1 MNILI
6 TVGIFPPDIGGP
18 ASFVPKISDFL
29 IENGHNVKIICLSE
43 VGNIN
48 TEDNFDVIR
57 IKRSNNLPIR
67 WIKTIYQIVKN
78 GRRSDLIFVNGLGV
92 ESAIANLI
100 LQKQLI
106 RKIVG
111 DPVWER
117 AYNKKRITES
127 FDDFQNN
134 KHSFLIE
141 VQKLLRN
148 WSINSA
154 EIVITP
160 SDHLKSFVSGIG
172 YSKKILKINNGVNIT
187 DINRANESKADIN
200 LIIISRLVVQ
210 KNINIVIEAMKLL
223 DNKNLKLSI
232 IGEGGEFSKLEN
244 TIHDLNLQNQVQ
256 LLGKIDNNKVSQ
268 FLLTADIFIQA
279 SDYEGLPHSV
289 LEAINY
295 EVPIL
300 STETGGCKD
309 LLNDGE
315 RGFIIPMPPD
325 KKVIAENISYII
337 ENKAEATKRANEAKS
352 FINKKHNFLEQA
364 NQYMKIFEQ
373 NEIIEL

>member
-43 VGNIN
+43 VGNIH
-48 TEDNFDVIR
+48 TEDNLDVIR

-78 GRRSDLIFVNGLGV
+78 GIRSDLIFVNGLGV

-160 SDHLKSFVSGIG
+160 SDNLKSFVSGIG
-172 YSKKILKINNGVNIT
+172 YSQKILKINNGVNIT

-232 IGEGGEFSKLEN
+232 IGEGGEFSKLESA
-244 TIHDLNLQNQVQ
+244 IHDLNLQNQVQ
-256 LLGKIDNNKVSQ
+256 LLGKVDNNKISQ

-325 KKVIAENISYII
+325 KKVIAENISFII
-337 ENKAEATKRANEAKS
+337 ENKAEATKRADEAKS

>member
-43 VGNIN
+43 VGNIH
-48 TEDNFDVIR
+48 TEDNLDVIR

-160 SDHLKSFVSGIG
+160 SDHLKNFVSELGF
-172 YSKKILKINNGVNIT
+172 SNEILKINNGVDIT
-187 DINRANESKADIN
+187 DIKRTNVDKADIN
-200 LIIISRLVVQ
+200 LLIISRLVIQ
-210 KNINIVIEAMKLL
+210 KNINIVIEAMELL
-223 DNKNLKLSI
+223 DNKNVKLSI
-232 IGEGGEFSKLEN
+232 IGEGGEFSTLEGV
-244 TIHDLNLQNQVQ
+244 IHELNLQNRVQ
-256 LLGKIDNNKVSQ
+256 LLGKIDNNKISQ
-268 FLLTADIFIQA
+268 FLLAADIFIQA

-289 LEAINY
+289 LEAINN

-300 STETGGCKD
+300 STEVGGCKD

-315 RGFIIPMPPD
+315 RGFIIPIPPD
-325 KKVIAENISYII
+325 KKIIAENITYII
-337 ENKAEATKRANEAKS
+337 DNKDEATKRADAAKVFISKEYS
-352 FINKKHNFLEQA
+352 FLVQA
-364 NQYMKIFEQ
+364 KQYMKIFQQ
-373 NEIIEL
+373 NEKIEL

>member
-232 IGEGGEFSKLEN
+232 IGEGGEFSKIESA
-244 TIHDLNLQNQVQ
+244 IHDLNLENQVQ
-256 LLGKIDNNKVSQ
+256 LLGKIDNNKISQ

-325 KKVIAENISYII
+325 KKVIAENISFII
-337 ENKAEATKRANEAKS
+337 ENKAEATKRANEAKL
-352 FINKKHNFLEQA
+352 FIDKKHNFLEQA

>member
-29 IENGHNVKIICLSE
+29 IENGHSVKIICLSE
-43 VGNIN
+43 AGNIH
-48 TEDNFDVIR
+48 TEDNLDVVR

-100 LQKQLI
+100 LKKQLI

-117 AYNKKRITES
+117 AYNKKRITQS

-232 IGEGGEFSKLEN
+232 IGEGGEFSKLESA
-244 TIHDLNLQNQVQ
+244 IHDLNLQNQVQ
-256 LLGKIDNNKVSQ
+256 LLGKIDNNKISQ

-325 KKVIAENISYII
+325 KKVIAENISFII
-337 ENKAEATKRANEAKS
+337 ENKAEATKRANEAKL
-352 FINKKHNFLEQA
+352 FIDKKHNFLEQA

>member
-43 VGNIN
+43 VKNKN
-48 TEDNFDVIR
+48 TEDNLDVIR

-78 GRRSDLIFVNGLGV
+78 GRESDLIFINGLGV

-232 IGEGGEFSKLEN
+232 IGEGGEFSKLES

-256 LLGKIDNNKVSQ
+256 LVGKIDNNKISQ

-325 KKVIAENISYII
+325 KKVIAENISFII
-337 ENKAEATKRANEAKS
+337 ENKTEATKRADEAKS

-364 NQYMKIFEQ
+364 NQYIKIFEQ

>member
-43 VGNIN
+43 VENIH
-48 TEDNFDVIR
+48 TEDNLDVIR
-57 IKRSNNLPIR
+57 IKRSNNLLIR
-67 WIKTIYQIVKN
+67 WMKTIYQIFKN

-92 ESAIANLI
+92 ESTIANLI
-100 LQKQLI
+100 LKKKLI

-117 AYNKKRITES
+117 AYNQKNTTES
-127 FDDFQNN
+127 FDEFQNN
-134 KHSFLIE
+134 KHPFRIE
-141 VQKLLRN
+141 IQKLLRN

-154 EIVITP
+154 EIVVTP

-172 YSKKILKINNGVNIT
+172 FNNIILKINNGVDIT
-187 DINRANESKADIN
+187 EIKRANVHKVGIN

-232 IGEGGEFSKLEN
+232 IGEGGEFGNLESK
-244 TIHDLNLQNQVQ
+244 IQDLNLQNRVQ
-256 LLGKIDNNKVSQ
+256 LLGKIDNRKISQ

-279 SDYEGLPHSV
+279 SDYEGLPHSL

-300 STETGGCKD
+300 STEAGGCKD

-325 KKVIAENISYII
+325 KKIIAENISFII
-337 ENKAEATKRANEAKS
+337 DNKAEANKRAAEAKA
-352 FINKKHNFLEQA
+352 FINKKYNFLVQA
-364 NQYMKIFEQ
+364 NQYMEIFQQ
-373 NEIIEL
+373 NEKIES

>member
-43 VGNIN
+43 VGNIH
-48 TEDNFDVIR
+48 TEDNLDVIR
-57 IKRSNNLPIR
+57 VKRSNNLPIR

-78 GRRSDLIFVNGLGV
+78 GRRSDLIFVNGLGL

-232 IGEGGEFSKLEN
+232 IGEGGEFSKLESA
-244 TIHDLNLQNQVQ
+244 IHDLNLQNQVK
-256 LLGKIDNNKVSQ
+256 LLGKIENNKISQ

-325 KKVIAENISYII
+325 KKVIAENISFII
-337 ENKAEATKRANEAKS
+337 ENKAEATKRAEEAKA

-364 NQYMKIFEQ
+364 NRYMEIFEQ

>member
-29 IENGHNVKIICLSE
+29 IENGHNIKIICLSE
-43 VGNIN
+43 VGNII

-67 WIKTIYQIVKN
+67 WIKTIYQIIKN

-160 SDHLKSFVSGIG
+160 SYHLKSFVSGIG

-187 DINRANESKADIN
+187 DINRTNESKADIN

-232 IGEGGEFSKLEN
+232 IGEGGEFSKLES

-256 LLGKIDNNKVSQ
+256 LLGKIDNNKISQ

-279 SDYEGLPHSV
+279 SDYEGLPHSI

-325 KKVIAENISYII
+325 KKVIAENISFII
-337 ENKAEATKRANEAKS
+337 ENKAEATKRANGAKS

>member
-43 VGNIN
+43 VGNIH
-48 TEDNFDVIR
+48 TEDNLDVIR
-57 IKRSNNLPIR
+57 VKRSNNLPIR

-117 AYNKKRITES
+117 AYNKKRTTES

-232 IGEGGEFSKLEN
+232 IGEGGEFSKLESA
-244 TIHDLNLQNQVQ
+244 IHDLNLQNQVQ
-256 LLGKIDNNKVSQ
+256 LLGKIDNNKISQ

-325 KKVIAENISYII
+325 KKVIAENISFII
-337 ENKAEATKRANEAKS
+337 ENKAEATKRADEAKA

-364 NQYMKIFEQ
+364 NQYMEIFQQ

>member
-18 ASFVPKISDFL
+18 ASFVPKISNFL
-29 IENGHNVKIICLSE
+29 IENGHNVKIICLAE
-43 VGNIN
+43 VENN
-48 TEDNFDVIR
+48 HTEDNLDVIR
-57 IKRSNNLPIR
+57 IKRSNSLPIR
-67 WIKTIYQIVKN
+67 WIKTIYQIIKH
-78 GRRSDLIFVNGLGV
+78 GKKSDLIFVNGLGI
-92 ESAIANLI
+92 ESTIANL
-100 LQKQLI
+100 LLKKQLI

-117 AYNKKRITES
+117 AYNQKKTAES
-127 FDDFQNN
+127 FDEFQNN

-141 VQKLLRN
+141 LQKLLRN

-160 SDHLKSFVSGIG
+160 SDHLKSFVSGLG
-172 YSKKILKINNGVNIT
+172 FSNKILKINNGVDIT
-187 DINRANESKADIN
+187 DIKKSNVHKADVN
-200 LIIISRLVVQ
+200 LLIISRLVIQ
-210 KNINIVIEAMKLL
+210 KNINLVIEAMELL

-232 IGEGGEFSKLEN
+232 IGEGGEFSKLEAVIN
-244 TIHDLNLQNQVQ
+244 DLNLQNRVQ
-256 LLGKIDNNKVSQ
+256 LLGKIENNKVSQ

-300 STETGGCKD
+300 STEVGGCKD
-309 LLNDGE
+309 LLNGGE
-315 RGFIIPMPPD
+315 RGFIIPLPQD
-325 KKVIAENISYII
+325 KKIIAENIIFII
-337 ENKAEATKRANEAKS
+337 DNKDEATKRAAAAKA
-352 FINKKHNFLEQA
+352 FISNKHNFLVQA
-364 NQYMKIFEQ
+364 NQYMEIFQ
-373 NEIIEL
+373 RNEKIEL

>member
-223 DNKNLKLSI
+223 DNKNLKLNI
-232 IGEGGEFSKLEN
+232 IGEGGEFSKLES
-244 TIHDLNLQNQVQ
+244 TIYDLNLQNQVQ
-256 LLGKIDNNKVSQ
+256 LLGKIDNNKISQ

-315 RGFIIPMPPD
+315 RGFIIPMPPN
-325 KKVIAENISYII
+325 KKVIAENISFII
-337 ENKAEATKRANEAKS
+337 ENKAEATKRANEAKL
-352 FINKKHNFLEQA
+352 FIDKKHNFLEQA

>member
-29 IENGHNVKIICLSE
+29 IENGHSVKIICLSE
-43 VGNIN
+43 AGNIH
-48 TEDNFDVIR
+48 TEDNLDVVR

-100 LQKQLI
+100 LKKQLI

-232 IGEGGEFSKLEN
+232 IGEGGEFSKLESA
-244 TIHDLNLQNQVQ
+244 IHDLNLQNQVQ
-256 LLGKIDNNKVSQ
+256 LLGKIDNNKISQ

-279 SDYEGLPHSV
+279 SNYEGLPHSV

-325 KKVIAENISYII
+325 KKVIAENISFII
-337 ENKAEATKRANEAKS
+337 ENKAEATKRADEAKA

-364 NQYMKIFEQ
+364 NQYMEIFQQ

>member
-18 ASFVPKISDFL
+18 ASFVPKISNFL

-43 VGNIN
+43 VSNNHI
-48 TEDNFDVIR
+48 EDNLDVIR
-57 IKRSNNLPIR
+57 IRRSNNLPIR
-67 WIKTIYQIVKN
+67 WLKTIYQIVKSGKN
-78 GRRSDLIFVNGLGV
+78 SDLIFVNGLGV
-92 ESAIANLI
+92 ESTIAALI
-100 LQKQLI
+100 LKKKLI

-117 AYNKKRITES
+117 AYNQKKTIES
-127 FDDFQNN
+127 FDEFQNN

-141 VQKLLRN
+141 LQKLLRN

-160 SDHLKSFVSGIG
+160 SDHLKSFVSGLG
-172 YSKKILKINNGVNIT
+172 FSNKILKINNGVDITNIKKS
-187 DINRANESKADIN
+187 NAHKADVN
-200 LIIISRLVVQ
+200 LLIISRLVIQ
-210 KNINIVIEAMKLL
+210 KNINLVIEAIELL
-223 DNKNLKLSI
+223 DNKNLNLSI
-232 IGEGGEFSKLEN
+232 IGEGGEFSKLEAVIN
-244 TIHDLNLQNQVQ
+244 DLNLQNRVQ
-256 LLGKIDNNKVSQ
+256 LLGKIENNKVSQ

-300 STETGGCKD
+300 STEVGGCKD
-309 LLNDGE
+309 LLNGGE
-315 RGFIIPMPPD
+315 RGFIIPLPQD
-325 KKVIAENISYII
+325 KKIIAENIIFII
-337 ENKAEATKRANEAKS
+337 DNKDEATKRAAAAKA
-352 FINKKHNFLEQA
+352 FISNKHNFLVQA
-364 NQYMKIFEQ
+364 NQYMEIFQQ
-373 NEIIEL
+373 NIKIEL

>member
-18 ASFVPKISDFL
+18 ASFVPKISNFL
-29 IENGHNVKIICLSE
+29 IENGHNVKIVCLAE
-43 VGNIN
+43 VENN
-48 TEDNFDVIR
+48 HTEDNLDVIR
-57 IKRSNNLPIR
+57 IKRSNSLPIR
-67 WIKTIYQIVKN
+67 WIKTIYQIIKH
-78 GRRSDLIFVNGLGV
+78 GKKSDLIFVNGLGI
-92 ESAIANLI
+92 ESTIANL
-100 LQKQLI
+100 LLKKQLI

-117 AYNKKRITES
+117 AYNQKKTAES
-127 FDDFQNN
+127 FDEFQNN

-141 VQKLLRN
+141 LQKLLRN

-160 SDHLKSFVSGIG
+160 SDHLKSFVSGLG
-172 YSKKILKINNGVNIT
+172 FSSKILKINNGVDIT
-187 DINRANESKADIN
+187 DIKKSNLHKADVN
-200 LIIISRLVVQ
+200 LLIISRLVIQ
-210 KNINIVIEAMKLL
+210 KNINLVIEAMELL

-232 IGEGGEFSKLEN
+232 IGEGGEFSKLEAV
-244 TIHDLNLQNQVQ
+244 IHDLNLQNRVQ
-256 LLGKIDNNKVSQ
+256 LLGKIDNNRIPQ

-300 STETGGCKD
+300 STEVGGCKD
-309 LLNDGE
+309 LLNGGE
-315 RGFIIPMPPD
+315 RGFIIPLPQD
-325 KKVIAENISYII
+325 KKIIAENIIFII
-337 ENKAEATKRANEAKS
+337 NNKDEATKRADAAKA
-352 FINKKHNFLEQA
+352 FISNKHNFLVQA
-364 NQYMKIFEQ
+364 NQYMEIFQQ
-373 NEIIEL
+373 NEKIEL

>member
-1 MNILI
+1 MN
-6 TVGIFPPDIGGP
+6 
-18 ASFVPKISDFL
+18 
-29 IENGHNVKIICLSE
+29 
-43 VGNIN
+43 
-48 TEDNFDVIR
+48 
-57 IKRSNNLPIR
+57 
-67 WIKTIYQIVKN
+67 
-78 GRRSDLIFVNGLGV
+78 
-92 ESAIANLI
+92 
-100 LQKQLI
+100 QKDC
-106 RKIVG
+106 G

-117 AYNKKRITES
+117 AYNKKRTTES
-127 FDDFQNN
+127 FDEFQNN

-172 YSKKILKINNGVNIT
+172 FSNKILKINNGVDIT
-187 DINRANESKADIN
+187 DIKRSNESKVDIN

-232 IGEGGEFSKLEN
+232 IGEGGEFSKLES
-244 TIHDLNLQNQVQ
+244 TIHDLNLQNRVQ
-256 LLGKIDNNKVSQ
+256 LLGKIDNNKISQ

-300 STETGGCKD
+300 STEAGGCKD

-325 KKVIAENISYII
+325 KKVIAENISFII
-337 ENKAEATKRANEAKS
+337 KIKLRQLKELMKQ
-352 FINKKHNFLEQA
+352 KHSLIKNI
-364 NQYMKIFEQ
+364 IF
-373 NEIIEL
+373 

>member
-43 VGNIN
+43 VENIH
-48 TEDNFDVIR
+48 TEDNLDVIR

-67 WIKTIYQIVKN
+67 WVKTIYQIVKN

-92 ESAIANLI
+92 ESTIANLV
-100 LQKQLI
+100 LKKQLI

-117 AYNKKRITES
+117 AYNQKRTTES
-127 FDDFQNN
+127 FDEFQNN
-134 KHSFLIE
+134 KHSFQIE
-141 VQKLLRN
+141 IQKLLRN

-154 EIVITP
+154 EIVVTP
-160 SDHLKSFVSGIG
+160 SDHLKNFVSGIG
-172 YSKKILKINNGVNIT
+172 YNNKILKINNGVDIT
-187 DINRANESKADIN
+187 DIKRDNVHKAEIN

-223 DNKNLKLSI
+223 DNENLKLSI

-244 TIHDLNLQNQVQ
+244 EIQDLNLQNRVQ
-256 LLGKIDNNKVSQ
+256 LLGKIDNRRISQ

-300 STETGGCKD
+300 STEAGGCKD

-325 KKVIAENISYII
+325 KNIIAENISFII
-337 ENKAEATKRANEAKS
+337 ENKAEATKRAAEAKT
-352 FINKKHNFLEQA
+352 FINKKYNFLVQA
-364 NQYMKIFEQ
+364 NQYMKIFQQ
-373 NEIIEL
+373 NQKIEL